1 MSFGLQRLHDLER
14 GEGVVG
20 CVEQLSFVE
29 FGEGPVAGGCFLGLL
44 EALFEQN
51 SDRSAYADLS
61 PVAHLAKD
69 LVEIE
74 NMIERDSESIADLSV
89 IVL

>member
-1 MSFGLQRLHDLER
+1 MSFGLQRFHDLEC

-29 FGEGPVAGGCFLGLL
+29 FGESPVAGGCFLGLL

-51 SDRSAYADLS
+51 CDRSADADLS
-61 PVAHLAKD
+61 PVAHLAED